1 MSDWLVNKLKLP
13 QYSEKFKEIGVDG
26 QIIEHITDTDLEKD
40 FGIILRLHRVK
51 IIEGIKS
58 LQTEYSSQQQ
68 QQNNIDSVMS
78 SPPSTNPNPFTI
90 S

>member
-1 MSDWLVNKLKLP
+1 MALSQHATKFKSYRKWDTSDVSDWLINKLKLP

-26 QIIEHITDTDLEKD
+26 QIIEYITDTDLEKD

-58 LQTEYSSQQQ
+58 LQTE
-68 QQNNIDSVMS
+68 
-78 SPPSTNPNPFTI
+78 T
-90 S
+90 

>member
-1 MSDWLVNKLKLP
+1 MALSTHAQKFKSYKGWDTQDVSDWLVNKLKLP

-51 IIEGIKS
+51 IIEGIK
-58 LQTEYSSQQQ
+58 
-68 QQNNIDSVMS
+68 
-78 SPPSTNPNPFTI
+78 
-90 S
+90 